1 MAGTHSRLS
10 HPSCEGRSVA
20 SLPLSGLCWLCSL
33 TGIAT
38 FTQKPPLPQGHVTC
52 KSRWYLYSGETI
64 EGKHPLGIST
74 QVERLISLVV
84 TVKVPSGSLNL
95 DFEG

>member
-1 MAGTHSRLS
+1 M
-10 HPSCEGRSVA
+10 
-20 SLPLSGLCWLCSL
+20 
-33 TGIAT
+33 
-38 FTQKPPLPQGHVTC
+38 TC
-52 KSRWYLYSGETI
+52 KSRWYLNPGETT
-64 EGKHPLGIST
+64 EGKHPLGINT